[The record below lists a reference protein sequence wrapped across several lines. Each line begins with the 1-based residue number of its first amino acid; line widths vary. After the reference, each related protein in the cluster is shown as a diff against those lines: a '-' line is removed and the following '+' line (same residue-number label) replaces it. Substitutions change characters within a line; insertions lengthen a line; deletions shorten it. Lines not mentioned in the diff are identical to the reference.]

1 MKRTAEEETDKG
13 DAFYDEIAD
22 TRAQKHAVAERYIDE
37 LCPPAPLD
45 GIEEV
50 FAYMEKVFR
59 PRFLAG
65 ENLTMIA
72 CWEPNG
78 TPIATAFQCNWW
90 RDVVK
95 WHSDVVWPRKETIR
109 AHSERVKHEAFKASI
124 QQRLDE
130 VRTALSDGWNEL
142 HPMLPCSWA
151 NYKKN
156 LVVRYTDDKKNEG
169 E

>member
-1 MKRTAEEETDKG
+1 
-13 DAFYDEIAD
+13 
-22 TRAQKHAVAERYIDE
+22 
-37 LCPPAPLD
+37 
-45 GIEEV
+45 
-50 FAYMEKVFR
+50 
-59 PRFLAG
+59 
-65 ENLTMIA
+65 
-72 CWEPNG
+72 
-78 TPIATAFQCNWW
+78 
-90 RDVVK
+90 
-95 WHSDVVWPRKETIR
+95 VWPRKETIR